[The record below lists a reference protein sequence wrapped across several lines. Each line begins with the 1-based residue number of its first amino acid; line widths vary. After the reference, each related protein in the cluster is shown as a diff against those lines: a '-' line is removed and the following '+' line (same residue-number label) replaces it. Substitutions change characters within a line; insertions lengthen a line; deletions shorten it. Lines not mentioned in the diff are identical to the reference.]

1 MQPTIVYGRS
11 CEELPSRP
19 LRGPR
24 PHVLAAY
31 TGPAGGLTS
40 VNRGGHPPL
49 QRDEA
54 DLDYIDADDATSDAQ
69 PNAYVT
75 SQKPPP
81 RKTPYYDLAA
91 YFRKREPEAKGRGG
105 DGEGG
110 VRGGGSDDSLD
121 CEAPSW
127 RGEAPSPLS
136 PNPGR
141 APPSAFLQFGD
152 GPLNYGLR
160 LPRGED
166 GCCLNGVGAGSGGGD
181 GSDAGSGGGSDGDG
195 GNGAYSNTGRCW
207 QGDAGGEA
215 VLVSCTDEGGG
226 VVVNQLLEPQLDQNL
241 NPLITLHTAVLDN
254 NHHHQTTDVNTN
266 DNAHTHDNHT
276 DHQQLDDNHT
286 DVQPDD
292 NHPTSA
298 LYENGNYTAEE
309 NPVDG
314 NGEAEDGEDA
324 STLEEDSEGG
334 NSLASQRARFLTLDL
349 VEAGLLAG
357 QSPSKPQPPQQSPLH
372 QGRATSQ
379 AALARM
385 KLFFSQPS
393 LFRSPRPFKSD
404 SSPAALKACWSI
416 YALIYFTRIQCT
428 ILIRHGNLKEGP
440 RGLDN
445 ETREYTRV
453 SLVFRT

>member
-1 MQPTIVYGRS
+1 MYGRS

-19 LRGPR
+19 LRAPR

-91 YFRKREPEAKGRGG
+91 YFRKREPEAEGQGR
-105 DGEGG
+105 EGG
-110 VRGGGSDDSLD
+110 VRGGSSDDSLD
-121 CEAPSW
+121 REAPSW

-166 GCCLNGVGAGSGGGD
+166 GCCLNGVGAGSGGD
-181 GSDAGSGGGSDGDG
+181 GSDAGSGGNSDGNG
-195 GNGAYSNTGRCW
+195 GSGTYSNTGRCW
-207 QGDAGGEA
+207 QGDAGGTDLVEA
-215 VLVSCTDEGGG
+215 VLVSCRDEGGG
-226 VVVNQLLEPQLDQNL
+226 QVVNQLVEPELDQNL

-254 NHHHQTTDVNTN
+254 QTN
-266 DNAHTHDNHT
+266 DNHT
-276 DHQQLDDNHT
+276 DHPLHDNHTNNQLDDNHT
-286 DVQPDD
+286 DQRPDD
-292 NHPTSA
+292 NQTVA
-298 LYENGNYTAEE
+298 LCENGNYTAEE
-309 NPVDG
+309 GNPVDG
-314 NGEAEDGEDA
+314 NDEGEGEDDT
-324 STLEEDSEGG
+324 TLGGDIEG
-334 NSLASQRARFLTLDL
+334 NLASQRARFLTLDL

-357 QSPSKPQPPQQSPLH
+357 QS
-372 QGRATSQ
+372 
-379 AALARM
+379 
-385 KLFFSQPS
+385 S
-393 LFRSPRPFKSD
+393 L
-404 SSPAALKACWSI
+404 
-416 YALIYFTRIQCT
+416 
-428 ILIRHGNLKEGP
+428 
-440 RGLDN
+440 
-445 ETREYTRV
+445 
-453 SLVFRT
+453 